1 MLSQA
6 FLLSTGIVALAEIGD
21 KTQLLALLLATRFKK
36 PVPII
41 TGIFVSTI
49 LNHFAAA
56 WLGQYASGFINMQ
69 MLKWLLAASFIGMAI
84 WMLIPDKLDEETRLL
99 NKLGVFGAT
108 VVAFFL
114 AEMGDK
120 TQIATVALSARY
132 HDTVSVV
139 MGTTLGMM
147 IANVPAVLLGEVAT
161 RKLPITLVHR
171 VAAGLFVVVG
181 VLTFMA

>member
-6 FLLSTGIVALAEIGD
+6 FLLSTGIVSLAEIGD

-41 TGIFVSTI
+41 LGIFVATVF
-49 LNHFAAA
+49 NHFGAA
-56 WLGQYASGFINMQ
+56 WLGQFASDYINMDV
-69 MLKWLLAASFIGMAI
+69 LKWLLGVSFIAMAV
-84 WMLIPDKLDEETRLL
+84 WMLIPDKLDDETRLL
-99 NKLGVFGAT
+99 DKLGVFGAT
-108 VVAFFL
+108 CVAFFV

-139 MGTTLGMM
+139 LGTTLGMM
-147 IANVPAVLLGEVAT
+147 IANVPAVLLGEVAA
-161 RKLPITLVHR
+161 RKLPTELVHR